1 MSYSILSILRNGLS
15 HHEKWPRAWRSPQPR
30 SEYEV
35 VIVGGG
41 GHGLATAYYLA
52 KEHGITNLAVL
63 EKGYVGGGNTGRNT
77 EVVRSNYLWDE
88 AAHLYEFSLKLWQ
101 DLSRDLNFNLMY
113 SKRGLLSLGHSPHE
127 MRDIARRVYANRL
140 NGIDSEL
147 LTRQEVKELVPMIN
161 ISPNARYPIAGA
173 SLQRRGGTAR
183 HDAVAWGFAR
193 AADARGVDIIQNCE
207 VIGIRRE
214 NGSVV
219 GVDTTKGYIG
229 AKKIG
234 VVTAGSSGV
243 LADLAGFRIPIESHP
258 LQAWVTEPIKP
269 VLDQVIMSNSVHAY
283 VSQTSRGEL
292 LAGAGIDSYLGY
304 GQRGSFSV
312 VEHAVAALVELFPI
326 FSRLRLMRQWAG
338 IVDTCPDACPIIGAT
353 PVDGL
358 YFNCGWGTGGYKA
371 TPGSGWVFAYTLAN
385 ERPHE
390 LNAPFS
396 LDRFTHRQPD
406 RRARRSGSGPLS
418 PQGRPLHNS
427 VIPAKAGI
435 QGRGSAMKAKPSMQ
449 CMCPRGMFS
458 MVSRAGV

>member
-1 MSYSILSILRNGLS
+1 MALKYSLSSLVRNGLS
-15 HHEKWPRAWRSPQPR
+15 HHEKWPRAWRKVEPKR
-30 SEYEV
+30 EYDV

-52 KEHGITNLAVL
+52 KEHGVTNVAVL
-63 EKGYVGGGNTGRNT
+63 EKGYLGGGNTGRNT

-113 SKRGLLSLGHSPHE
+113 SKRGVLSLGHSLQE
-127 MRDIARRVYANRL
+127 MRDIARRVNANRL

-147 LTRQEVKELVPMIN
+147 LTPEQVKELVPILN
-161 ISPNARYPIAGA
+161 TSPSARYPILGA

-193 AADARGVDIIQNCE
+193 AADARGVDVIQQCE
-207 VIGIRRE
+207 VTGIRRE
-214 NGSVV
+214 NGAVV
-219 GVDTTKGYIG
+219 GVDTTKGHVA
-229 AKKIG
+229 AKKVG

-243 LADLAGFRIPIESHP
+243 LAEMAGFRLPIESHP

-269 VLDQVIMSNSVHAY
+269 VLDSVIMSNAVHAY
-283 VSQTSRGEL
+283 VSQTDRGEL

-312 VEHAVAALVELFPI
+312 IEHAVAALIELFPI
-326 FSRLRLMRQWAG
+326 FSRLRMMRQWGG
-338 IVDTCPDACPIIGAT
+338 IVDTCPDACPIIGET
-353 PVDGL
+353 PVRGL

-371 TPGSGWVFAYTLAN
+371 TPGSGWVFAYTMAN

-396 LDRFTHRQPD
+396 LDRFTTGHLID
-406 RRARRSGSGPLS
+406 EHGA
-418 PQGRPLHNS
+418 
-427 VIPAKAGI
+427 
-435 QGRGSAMKAKPSMQ
+435 
-449 CMCPRGMFS
+449 
-458 MVSRAGV
+458 AGVAH